1 MNSLFSNPP
10 QYMLFAPQILHKP
23 LFSNA
28 PGSTEFSQEHLKTI
42 TYAKLGGGG
51 GGGNRAYY
59 TLPKTRKNNKLL
71 AEFDINYCTFVR
83 HRDQLGKLQHLLM
96 HSIQNTAQKFLCIL
110 LSTLASN
117 DE

>member
-1 MNSLFSNPP
+1 
-10 QYMLFAPQILHKP
+10 MLFAPQILHKP

-51 GGGNRAYY
+51 GENRAYY
-59 TLPKTRKNNKLL
+59 TLPTTRKNNKLL
-71 AEFDINYCTFVR
+71 VEFDINYCTFVR

>member
-10 QYMLFAPQILHKP
+10 QYTLFAPQILHKP

-51 GGGNRAYY
+51 EEGG
-59 TLPKTRKNNKLL
+59 TEHIK
-71 AEFDINYCTFVR
+71 
-83 HRDQLGKLQHLLM
+83 
-96 HSIQNTAQKFLCIL
+96 HSQQQERTI
-110 LSTLASN
+110 SS
-117 DE
+117 